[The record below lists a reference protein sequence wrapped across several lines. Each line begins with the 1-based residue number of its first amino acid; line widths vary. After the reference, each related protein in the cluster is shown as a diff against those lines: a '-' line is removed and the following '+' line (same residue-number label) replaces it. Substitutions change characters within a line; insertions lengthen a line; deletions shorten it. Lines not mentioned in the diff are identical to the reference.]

1 MKDAKYHVLL
11 VNDDGIKS
19 PGLFAAAEALS
30 QISYVTVAAPR
41 VQWSGAGRSHP
52 LSSDGRIKV
61 KKLPV
66 NGEDWDTYAVGGS
79 PAQTVVHAIH
89 ELCPRRPD
97 LVVSGI
103 NYGENAGSGV
113 TASGTVGAALE
124 AASMG
129 IPALAI
135 SLEVHRD
142 YQLSYSTSINF
153 SVAKYFTK
161 LFAEKMLTHPMP
173 YDVDLLKV
181 EVPENATPETP
192 WRITRLSRRP
202 YYKLTIRHRDNLAE
216 PVHIDYDVDKNTF
229 DLETDGDNY
238 AILVDRVVA
247 VTPMSVDFTSRVA
260 LNDLDGL
267 LRQP

>member
-1 MKDAKYHVLL
+1 MKETKYHVLL

-41 VQWSGAGRSHP
+41 EQWSGAGRSHP
-52 LSSDGRIKV
+52 LSSDGMIKV

-66 NGEDWDTYAVGGS
+66 NGEDWVTYAVGGS

-142 YQLSYSTSINF
+142 FQLSYSTEIDF
-153 SVAKYFTK
+153 SAAKHFTR
-161 LFAEKMLTHPMP
+161 LFAEKMLTTPLPH
-173 YDVDLLKV
+173 DVDLLKV
-181 EVPENATPETP
+181 EVPDTATPDTP
-192 WRITRLSRRP
+192 WRMTRLSRRP
-202 YYKLTIRHRDNLAE
+202 YYKLTIRPRQSLEE

-229 DLETDGDNY
+229 DLEPDGDNY
-238 AILVDRVVA
+238 AILVDRLVA
-247 VTPMSVDFTSRVA
+247 VTPMSVDFTSRVT
-260 LNDLDGL
+260 LSELEGL
-267 LRQP
+267 LRK